1 MALSKFPYGY
11 MMRNGDIVVCETEA
25 EIIRSIFVARS
36 SGKSNYAIAKEQFDA
51 HTEYFGDSVKK
62 ASCKISKILYDK
74 RYIGF
79 DGYPAIIDEP
89 LFYQVQM
96 LKGKPYAE
104 RKSRAASIKQ
114 EGKANTMQMTVY
126 IPSTDVVQMEAEL
139 KKWLKDST
147 DADNIRKLIF
157 DLAAAKYECI
167 R

>member
-1 MALSKFPYGY
+1 MAMSKFPYGY
-11 MMRNGDIVVCETEA
+11 MMRNGDIVICETEA
-25 EIIRSIFVARS
+25 AIIRSIFRNRAD
-36 SGKSNYAIAKEQFDA
+36 GKSIHAIAKELFDT
-51 HTEYFGDSVKK
+51 HTEHFGDSVKK

-79 DGYPAIIDEP
+79 DEYPAIVDEA
-89 LFYQVQM
+89 LFYRVQI